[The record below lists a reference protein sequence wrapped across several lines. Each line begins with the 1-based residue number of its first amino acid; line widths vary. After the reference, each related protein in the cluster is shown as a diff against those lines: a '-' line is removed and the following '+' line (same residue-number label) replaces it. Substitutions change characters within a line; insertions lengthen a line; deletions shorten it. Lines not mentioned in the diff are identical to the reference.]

1 MRTPAIDAADR
12 RIRAPGTGEP
22 ARAIGGSDGRVI
34 GTSAAPRG
42 TSSIADD
49 PPRGKT
55 PHERNGAPA
64 HGHRPPDRVP
74 PRRPR
79 GTPWREHRAGTPSHT
94 AARSRAAR
102 CHGHHDTGAG
112 VLPTVP
118 GAAGGVVPWNLMN
131 ILATDHIPSAD
142 PPMPRAPVRPD
153 RGGSPPELRRR
164 GTRPRRRPATPAPSR
179 RACGGRHAS
188 RRPPAFHRAATNEN
202 PVVRRLP
209 WRPSLPVGSDRRP
222 LPQHPGTAF
231 ETGVRPRE
239 GKCSPPRAGPPL
251 ADPPDRRAVPVRQR
265 PLAVGKPAFSSCG

>member
-55 PHERNGAPA
+55 PHEWNGAPA

-142 PPMPRAPVRPD
+142 PPMPRAPVRPAPPRNSD
-153 RGGSPPELRRR
+153 DEEHGRGGGQRRQH
-164 GTRPRRRPATPAPSR
+164 
-179 RACGGRHAS
+179 RHDE
-188 RRPPAFHRAATNEN
+188 RAAGVTRAAV
-202 PVVRRLP
+202 PRL
-209 WRPSLPVGSDRRP
+209 SI
-222 LPQHPGTAF
+222 
-231 ETGVRPRE
+231 VRPRTRTPWFGGFHGDHPSLSARTGGPCPSTPGPRSKPE
-239 GKCSPPRAGPPL
+239 YGPGKESVHRPG
-251 ADPPDRRAVPVRQR
+251 PVRHWRILPTAGRCPSVSAPWRWESR
-265 PLAVGKPAFSSCG
+265 PSPVADSRA